1 MSSIRAKKAKETGHV
16 AIFTKPLELGELP
29 GGSARALRD
38 LALPRADR
46 RLIIHNQLAV
56 SI

>member
-29 GGSARALRD
+29 GESALALRD
-38 LALPRADR
+38 LALLREDL
-46 RLIIHNQLAV
+46 RLIIHNPLAA
-56 SI
+56 SL